1 MCIAKHIVVKA
12 GLWVFFNTFKKREK
26 SDQKKV
32 KLFIGKPS

>member
-1 MCIAKHIVVKA
+1 MCIAKHIAVKA
-12 GLWVFFNTFKKREK
+12 GFWFFFNTFKKGGK